1 MFHTLF
7 ERIRRT
13 SGLDTVAISGTSI
26 VMSRCDGRDQ
36 VLEHALRA
44 GWEDFERPLPRVFRD
59 AVMQSSGLVVDVGA
73 NTGFYALIA
82 GHCGRHVLAFE
93 PVPQVRDIL
102 AQNVKANRL
111 THAIKISSSA
121 ASDRRG
127 RATLY
132 MPDPSHGLIETS
144 SSLSAEFQSYAS
156 TIEVDVAPLDEL
168 LPSGRRIGVVK
179 IDAEGHEAAVL
190 RGAVRVLERDRPVLF
205 VEVLPRAEMEY
216 LTALLAKL
224 DYVDIP
230 LRPEGVLTVESA
242 VRFVPDA
249 WNHAFMPRE
258 ADRRWILKNNG

>member
-1 MFHTLF
+1 MFHGLF
-7 ERIRRT
+7 ERIRRAP
-13 SGLDTVAISGTSI
+13 SLDTVAIAGTSI

-44 GWEDFERPLPRVFRD
+44 GWEDFERPLPRVFRE
-59 AVMQSSGLVVDVGA
+59 AVMQNSGVVVDVGA

-82 GHCGRHVLAFE
+82 GHCGRRVLAFE
-93 PVPQVRDIL
+93 PVPQVRNIL

-111 THAIKISSSA
+111 ARTIKISSSA

-144 SSLSAEFQSYAS
+144 SSLNAEFQSYAG

-168 LPSGRRIGVVK
+168 LPRGRKIGVVK

-190 RGAVRVLERDRPVLF
+190 RGAARTLERDRPVLF
-205 VEVLPRAEMEY
+205 VEVLPRAEMQY

-230 LRPEGVLTVESA
+230 LRSDGVLTVESA

-258 ADRRWILKNNG
+258 ADRRWDLKNNG